1 MWKRTR
7 INYIYIF
14 ELDPR
19 YQRSAREILDSA
31 ALDSCLFLMNALI
44 YYKMQ
49 TNAIP
54 LVFPPGILPL
64 ILLAWMVSR
73 VLLPW
78 SRMSKASDDERVR
91 E

>member
-1 MWKRTR
+1 MWKRAR

-19 YQRSAREILDSA
+19 VQFSAREILDAA

-49 TNAIP
+49 MNAIP
-54 LVFPPGILPL
+54 LLFPPGFLPL
-64 ILLAWMVSR
+64 VLSAWMITR
-73 VLLPW
+73 CLLPW
-78 SRMSKASDDERVR
+78 SRMSKVSGDER
-91 E
+91 ES